1 MGKRRLNVHE
11 RSDRELIAG
20 GLEGKLYFR
29 EALYKR
35 YFSYA
40 MSIAVR
46 YAGDRNEAIEVVNDS
61 FMKVLD
67 KLGDYN
73 VDKPFK
79 SWYGRIVVN
88 TAIDGFRKKKKDD
101 ILMSS
106 DNTVYEDTKD
116 PDIEMKLTV
125 NDILALFSHLPE
137 IYKLTFNL
145 YEIEGYDHKEI
156 GQMLGV
162 SSSTS
167 RSNLSRAKK
176 MLRQLYNKHINSMDK
191 DNEAV

>member
-1 MGKRRLNVHE
+1 MGKRRLNVYE
-11 RSDRELIAG
+11 RSDRELIWG
-20 GLEGKLYFR
+20 GLKGKSHFR

-46 YAGDRNEAIEVVNDS
+46 YAGDSHEAIEIVNDS

-73 VDKPFK
+73 ADRPFK

-88 TAIDGFRKKKKDD
+88 TAIDGFRKKKKND
-101 ILMSS
+101 IHISS
-106 DNTVYEDTKD
+106 DHTSYEDMKD
-116 PDIEMKLTV
+116 PEIEMTLTV
-125 NDILALFSHLPE
+125 NDILALFSYMPE
-137 IYKLTFNL
+137 IYVLTFNL

-156 GQMLGV
+156 GEMLGV
-162 SSSTS
+162 STSTS

-176 MLRQLYNKHINSMDK
+176 MLRQLYNKHINSVDK

>member
-1 MGKRRLNVHE
+1 MGKRRLNVCE
-11 RSDRELIAG
+11 RSDRELVAG
-20 GLEGKLYFR
+20 GLEGKFHFR

-40 MSIAVR
+40 MSIALR
-46 YAGDRNEAIEVVNDS
+46 YAGDRNEAIEIVNDS
-61 FMKVLD
+61 FMKVLE
-67 KLGDYN
+67 KHGDYN
-73 VDKPFK
+73 ANRPFK
-79 SWYGRIVVN
+79 PWYGRIVVN
-88 TAIDGFRKKKKDD
+88 TAIDSYREKRKDD
-101 ILMSS
+101 ILIST
-106 DNTVYEDTKD
+106 DNTVYEDVKE
-116 PDIEMKLTV
+116 PEIEITLTV
-125 NDILALFSHLPE
+125 NDILALFRHLPE

-156 GQMLGV
+156 GQMLGI
-162 SSSTS
+162 STSTS

>member
-1 MGKRRLNVHE
+1 MGKRRLNVNE

-20 GLEGKLYFR
+20 GLEGKLNFR
-29 EALYKR
+29 EVLYKR

-46 YAGDRNEAIEVVNDS
+46 YTGNRNEAIEVVNDS

-67 KLGDYN
+67 KLEDYN

-79 SWYGRIVVN
+79 PWYGRIVVN

-106 DNTVYEDTKD
+106 DNTVYEDIKD
-116 PDIEMKLTV
+116 PEIEMTLTV
-125 NDILALFSHLPE
+125 NDILALFSRLPE
-137 IYKLTFNL
+137 IY
-145 YEIEGYDHKEI
+145 
-156 GQMLGV
+156 
-162 SSSTS
+162 S
-167 RSNLSRAKK
+167 
-176 MLRQLYNKHINSMDK
+176 
-191 DNEAV
+191 

>member
-1 MGKRRLNVHE
+1 MGKRRLNVYE

-20 GLEGKLYFR
+20 GLEGKLHFR

-46 YAGDRNEAIEVVNDS
+46 YAGDNNEAIEIVNDS

-73 VDKPFK
+73 TDKPFK
-79 SWYGRIVVN
+79 HWYGRIVVN
-88 TAIDGFRKKKKDD
+88 TAIDSFRKKKKDD

-125 NDILALFSHLPE
+125 NDILALFSRLPE
-137 IYKLTFNL
+137 IYRLTFNL

-162 SSSTS
+162 STSTS

-176 MLRQLYNKHINSMDK
+176 MLRHLYNKHIKSMDK